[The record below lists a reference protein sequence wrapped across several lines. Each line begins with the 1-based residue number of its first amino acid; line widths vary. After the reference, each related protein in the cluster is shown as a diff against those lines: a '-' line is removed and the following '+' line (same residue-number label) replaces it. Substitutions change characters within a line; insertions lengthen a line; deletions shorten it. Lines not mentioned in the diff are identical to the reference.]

1 MLYVGAILVTSGRYS
16 FSKML
21 QVFSIIIFTVTFSS
35 GLMNYR
41 ASSSL
46 PPSLERSVRTFSS

>member
-16 FSKML
+16 FTKML

-41 ASSSL
+41 ASRAPLVPLASS
-46 PPSLERSVRTFSS
+46 RRR